1 MPYMLA
7 FIKYERSADAISNNN
22 SKGKSEPMATNE
34 KFYIWA

>member
-7 FIKYERSADAISNNN
+7 FIKYERSADAISNN